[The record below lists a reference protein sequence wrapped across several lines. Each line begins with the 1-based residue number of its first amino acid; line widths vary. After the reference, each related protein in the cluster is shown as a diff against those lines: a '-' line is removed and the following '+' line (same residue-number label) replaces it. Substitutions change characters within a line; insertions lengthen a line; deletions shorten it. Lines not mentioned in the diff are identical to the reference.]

1 MSTLNSDREA
11 SEIEEDFS
19 EEELVLWQ
27 AEQLYQQEQ
36 SFYRADFY

>member
-1 MSTLNSDREA
+1 MNTLNPEREA
-11 SEIEEDFS
+11 PEIEEDFS
-19 EEELVLWQ
+19 EEELILWQ